1 MESTNSLLAEYIE
14 QELEKLVKQRVE
26 QLVQSIDLEYAVQ
39 NAVDLYFVK
48 HGVDT
53 KVVENSFERMIKQ
66 SVAEKLIATNIHWGN
81 YKLNGNQIHG
91 GTIEAFSS
99 TGIVDRANDIE
110 LVVNDG
116 QVVCEGTATV
126 RTLEVVENAVVEGD
140 LTVKGSINGDANF
153 INSIRTGVEQNIV
166 DYVDNFLNNFSLKD
180 NGTVR
185 IGEHT
190 VLTINSLGP
199 SITTSN
205 LRNLGILQQLEVSG
219 EASLSDTLT
228 TTTTGRVGINT
239 AEPDSALTVWDS
251 EVKINVKKLS
261 KRTAYV
267 GVPNGQE
274 LVLGIDDS
282 AVCKISPE
290 QLKINGIL
298 QINNQTIGFE
308 NTMPGYAGV
317 KGSIRYNSN
326 PCNGDPAGWICL
338 GNTKW
343 AEIGTVQ

>member
-39 NAVDLYFVK
+39 SAVDLYFAK

-53 KVVENSFERMIKQ
+53 TLVENSFERKIKQ
-66 SVAEKLIATNIHWGN
+66 SVAEKLIASNIQWGN

-91 GTIEAFSS
+91 GTIESFSS

-110 LVVNDG
+110 LVVKDG

-153 INSIRTGVEQNIV
+153 INSIRTGIEQNIV

-180 NGTVR
+180 NGTVK
-185 IGEHT
+185 IGDQT
-190 VLTINSLGP
+190 VLTINTLGP
-199 SITTSN
+199 SVTSSN
-205 LRNLGILQQLEVSG
+205 LRNLGVLKQLEVSG
-219 EASLSDTLT
+219 ETSLSDTLV

-239 AEPDSALTVWDS
+239 TEPDSALTVWDD
-251 EVKINVKKLS
+251 EVKVSVKKLS
-261 KRTAYV
+261 KRSGYI
-267 GVPNGQE
+267 GVPNGQQ
-274 LVLGIDDS
+274 LSLGVDEACCLTVSKDQVGLASKLTIKDRSIDFDS
-282 AVCKISPE
+282 S
-290 QLKINGIL
+290 
-298 QINNQTIGFE
+298 
-308 NTMPGYAGV
+308 MPGYSEV
-317 KGSIRYNSN
+317 KGSIRFNSN
-326 PCNGDPAGWICL
+326 PSKGSPVGWVCL
-338 GNTKW
+338 GDTRW

>member
-1 MESTNSLLAEYIE
+1 VESTNSLLAEYIE
-14 QELEKLVKQRVE
+14 QELQKLVKQRVE

-39 NAVDLYFVK
+39 SAVDLYFAK

-53 KVVENSFERMIKQ
+53 TIVENSFERKIKQ
-66 SVAEKLIATNIHWGN
+66 SVAEKLIASNIQWGN

-110 LVVNDG
+110 LVVKDG

-140 LTVKGSINGDANF
+140 LTVKGSINGDTNF
-153 INSIRTGVEQNIV
+153 VNSIRTSVEQNIV
-166 DYVDNFLNNFSLKD
+166 GYVDNFLNNFSLKD
-180 NGTVR
+180 NGTIK
-185 IGEHT
+185 IGQNT

-199 SITTSN
+199 SVTSSN

-219 EASLSDTLT
+219 ETSLSDTLT

-239 AEPDSALTVWDS
+239 TEPDSALTVWDN

-261 KRTAYV
+261 KRTAYI
-267 GVPNGQE
+267 GVPTGQE

-282 AVCKISPE
+282 IICKISPD
-290 QLKINGIL
+290 QLKINGHL
-298 QINNQTIGFE
+298 QIKDRTIGFE
-308 NTMPGYAGV
+308 SSMPGYSEV

-326 PCNGDPAGWICL
+326 PSKGVPAGWICL

-343 AEIGTVQ
+343 AEIGTIQ